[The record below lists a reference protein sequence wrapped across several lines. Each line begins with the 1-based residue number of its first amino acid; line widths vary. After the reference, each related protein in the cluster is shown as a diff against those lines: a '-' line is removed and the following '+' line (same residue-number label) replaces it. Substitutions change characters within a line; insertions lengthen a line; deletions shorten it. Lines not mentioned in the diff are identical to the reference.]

1 MSNKA
6 AAVLAGLVLCT
17 GALWCAENPFAE
29 GGAVTLYFEV
39 GSGALAESE
48 TEKLEAVGVYLE
60 AEAPAEIIMEG
71 SAAPFDRE
79 DQQYNM
85 GLERAENVKK
95 YLLEHFEIEAGRIE
109 VRSTGSARSAGYVEG
124 QDNEAYREDRTV
136 RIYLKA
142 AAASGGEAESEAGGE
157 AEADGTWAEYRFALR
172 ANLLRWAT
180 LTPDIGA
187 EWRINRDWG
196 IAAGVTWT
204 GWKIQDFRYAL
215 WEVAPEVRYYL
226 GKEKRGYIGVM
237 FKAGE
242 FNYRFGGPGLQGLIL
257 GGGVSG
263 GYQLPLTEK
272 LALDFHAALGYL
284 NASCEEYEVSGGT
297 RVLKERESRHWI
309 GPVHAGISLVWKL
322 F

>member
-157 AEADGTWAEYRFALR
+157 AEADGTWEEYRFALR

-187 EWRINRDWG
+187 EWRINRDW
-196 IAAGVTWT
+196 V
-204 GWKIQDFRYAL
+204 
-215 WEVAPEVRYYL
+215 

-242 FNYRFGGPGLQGLIL
+242 FNYRFCNPGVQGLIL
-257 GGGVSG
+257 GGGISG

>member
-157 AEADGTWAEYRFALR
+157 AEADGSWEEYRFALR

-196 IAAGVTWT
+196 ITAGVSWT

-215 WEVAPEVRYYL
+215 WEVMPEVRYYL

-242 FNYRFGGPGLQGLIL
+242 FNYRFCNPGVQGLIL
-257 GGGVSG
+257 GGGISG
-263 GYQLPLTEK
+263 GYQLPLTER